1 LNNGINVTEILV
13 YMARN
18 RRMEDWKIGSGRMEG
33 WKKRCEREFPL
44 WERVPTP
51 DMTDPLGTSED
62 KS

>member
-1 LNNGINVTEILV
+1 
-13 YMARN
+13 MARN